1 MSAGLVVAG
10 EREEPV
16 AAPSRRSILRRLW
29 NEPRGR
35 VGLLVLAVVILL
47 GVATL
52 AGLSPAG
59 PDVQNPL
66 VTLKPPSA
74 AHPFGTDQYG
84 RDLFSRVQAGIVLS
98 LQVAVVAVAI
108 CTVVGSIAGVAAGF
122 FGGWVSGAVTGGAD
136 LLFAI
141 PSILLALVIV
151 SVLGHGWLNSA
162 IAVGVGYIPIFVRV
176 VRGPVLAIREADFV
190 RAGRVLGFS
199 RTRLLLRHVLPSVS
213 GILAIQVTLA
223 LGWAVLTEASLDFLG
238 LGPAPPAA
246 TLGLMVS
253 DGTTMAG
260 IAWWN
265 LAFPALAVVA
275 LVIGFNLVGDGLRD
289 ALDPARSGAAGR
301 RLSRAVPRSRRA
313 GAQSAGTP

>member
-1 MSAGLVVAG
+1 MSAGLVAAG
-10 EREEPV
+10 EQEERL
-16 AAPSRRSILRRLW
+16 AAPSRRSVLRRIW
-29 NEPRGR
+29 DEPRGR

-47 GVATL
+47 GVAAL
-52 AGLSPAG
+52 VGLSPAG
-59 PDVQNPL
+59 PYTQSPV

-74 AHPFGTDQYG
+74 THLFGTDQYG
-84 RDLFSRVQAGIVLS
+84 RDLFSRVQAGVVLS

-136 LLFAI
+136 MLFAI

-151 SVLGHGWLNSA
+151 SALGHGWLNSA
-162 IAVGVGYIPIFVRV
+162 IAVGIGYTPIFVRV

-199 RTRLLLRHVLPSVS
+199 RTRLLMRHVLPSVS
-213 GILAIQVTLA
+213 GVLAVQVTLA

-246 TLGLMVS
+246 TLGQMVS
-253 DGTTMAG
+253 DGTTMAAT
-260 IAWWN
+260 AWWN
-265 LAFPALAVVA
+265 LAFPSLAVVA
-275 LVIGFNLVGDGLRD
+275 LVVGFNLVGDGLRD
-289 ALDPARSGAAGR
+289 ALDPSRSEGARSFVPKATKRPR
-301 RLSRAVPRSRRA
+301 RVRSRI
-313 GAQSAGTP
+313 AGTP